1 MSTSN
6 QKSWARLRAILSN
19 ATIAAISASAIP
31 AATADVAE
39 PAEPPEEPCLAV
51 EPRGHSTPATPD
63 LETLAHALA
72 ARLTTLPQLDA
83 VGAAAELATSPD
95 ARERLVLAGALAW
108 AFPLP
113 SDDVL
118 LSHLADDPDPRV
130 RAAIA
135 RAAWARI
142 AVVGDT
148 GILRRLLGDADPDV
162 RAAAWLAVRG

>member
-1 MSTSN
+1 MSNAKSN
-6 QKSWARLRAILSN
+6 SKNNKSYARLRAILKS
-19 ATIAAISASAIP
+19 ATLAAIASA
-31 AATADVAE
+31 
-39 PAEPPEEPCLAV
+39 AV
-51 EPRGHSTPATPD
+51 ATPSTAAAAPAGEPTMTNPD
-63 LETLAHALA
+63 DVESLAHQLA
-72 ARLTTLPQLDA
+72 ARLTEMPPLIA
-83 VGAAAELATSPD
+83 VGASAELATSTD
-95 ARERLVLAGALAW
+95 VRERLVLAGALAW
-108 AFPLP
+108 VFPLA

-130 RAAIA
+130 RAATA